1 MNFVDEE
8 VNTDK
13 VYYFKSGETHS
24 MCGIF
29 GYVTNKEVEI
39 GPILIEAAK
48 RLTYRGYDSVGA
60 AALNGNKIDLRK
72 DVGKV
77 EEVAEKYRF
86 AELRGSRGIVQLRWA
101 TFGAPSQVNA
111 QPHVDSDGDLVGAHN
126 GNVVNN
132 VELREQFIT
141 EGMTVRSQN
150 DGETCVHAVERYLNR
165 GYEFIDAIRLAY
177 GDLEG
182 DYAFVIGRADDD
194 KLYAF
199 KKGSGMVVGIGE
211 GFTCVSSDL
220 PSILPLTREVI
231 RPQDGEI
238 VTLWADKVEVRS
250 VKDGKKIDRKPET
263 VTESMDAVQKGGYPH
278 FMLKEIHEQSQVA
291 RELFHMLNGNREV
304 DALVAKMKNARNLY
318 FIGCGTSYH
327 AALLGA
333 VYFAQLAGR
342 AVIPILAPQ
351 FIAQYAPTVNHE
363 DVGLFVSQS
372 GETKDVLNALE
383 AAEARGMECFG
394 LANVVGSTLTKAASF
409 CLPLCCGYEISV
421 PATKTFTNQVVT
433 FLYLAYKMA
442 GRGLD
447 TSRGT
452 RDYSTTIVERI
463 PELMDKTLEMVAS
476 QVEAIATDL
485 NEWNDLY
492 CLGYGATYPIAL
504 EGALKLKEVTY
515 AHCEGMLSTE
525 FKHGPLSAVSKGF
538 PIIFVAGPNDVP
550 LIISGLNEV
559 KVRGARTI
567 VIAEEDARLRA
578 NTDDMIVLPQS
589 DPQIAALLG
598 VLPLQLLSY
607 HMSVMRGFDP
617 DFPRN
622 LSKTLTVD

>member
-1 MNFVDEE
+1 
-8 VNTDK
+8 
-13 VYYFKSGETHS
+13 

-29 GYVTNKEVEI
+29 GYVTNKETAL
-39 GPILIEAAK
+39 GPILIAAAQ

-60 AALNGNKIDLRK
+60 ATLNNGKIDLRK

-77 EEVAEKYRF
+77 DSVAAKYNIG
-86 AELRGSRGIVQLRWA
+86 EMRGSRGITQLRWA
-101 TFGAPSQVNA
+101 TFGEPSQVNA
-111 QPHVDSDGDLVGAHN
+111 QPHLDSDGDMVGAHN

-132 VELREQFIT
+132 VELREQFIA

-150 DGETCVHAVERYLNR
+150 DGETCVHAVERYINR

-199 KKGSGMVVGIGE
+199 KKGSGMVVGLGK

-250 VKDGKKIDRKPET
+250 VKDGKRIERKPET

-291 RELFHMLNGNREV
+291 RELSHVLNGNREV
-304 DALVAKMKNARNLY
+304 ESLVEKMKNARNLY

-327 AALLGA
+327 AASVGA

-342 AVIPILAPQ
+342 AAIPVLAPQ
-351 FIAQYAPTVNHE
+351 FIAQYAPAVTHD
-363 DVGLFVSQS
+363 DVGIFVSQS

-383 AAEARGMECFG
+383 VAEARGMACFG
-394 LANVVGSTLTKAASF
+394 LANVVGSTLTKATSF
-409 CLPLCCGYEISV
+409 SLPLCCGYEISV

-433 FLYLAYKMA
+433 FLYLAYKLA
-442 GRGLD
+442 GKDVRELD
-447 TSRGT
+447 S
-452 RDYSTTIVERI
+452 I
-463 PELMDKTLEMVAS
+463 PELMDKTLEMVEP
-476 QVEAIATDL
+476 QVKEIAKEI

-492 CLGYGATYPIAL
+492 CLGYGATYAIAL
-504 EGALKLKEVTY
+504 EGALKLKEITY

-538 PIIFVAGPNDVP
+538 PIVFVAGPNDVP
-550 LIISGLNEV
+550 LIISGINEV

-567 VIAEEDARLRA
+567 VIAEDDPRLRA
-578 NTDDMIVLPQS
+578 NADDVIALPKS
-589 DPQIAALLG
+589 DPQISALLG

>member
-1 MNFVDEE
+1 M
-8 VNTDK
+8 T
-13 VYYFKSGETHS
+13 
-24 MCGIF
+24 
-29 GYVTNKEVEI
+29 
-39 GPILIEAAK
+39 
-48 RLTYRGYDSVGA
+48 
-60 AALNGNKIDLRK
+60 
-72 DVGKV
+72 
-77 EEVAEKYRF
+77 
-86 AELRGSRGIVQLRWA
+86 GSRGITQLRWA
-101 TFGAPSQVNA
+101 TFGEPSQVNS
-111 QPHVDSDGDLVGAHN
+111 QPHLDSDGDMVGAHN

-132 VELREQFIT
+132 VELREQFIE

-150 DGETCVHAVERYLNR
+150 DGETCVHAVERYIHR

-182 DYAFVIGRADDD
+182 DYAFVIGRANDD

-199 KKGSGMVVGIGE
+199 KKGSGLVVGLGE
-211 GFTCVSSDL
+211 NFTCVSSDL
-220 PSILPLTREVI
+220 PSILPLTRQVI

-238 VTLWADKVEVRS
+238 VTLWADHVEVRS
-250 VKDGKKIDRKPET
+250 VKDGRQILRKPET

-278 FMLKEIHEQSQVA
+278 FMLKEIHEQAQVA
-291 RELFHMLNGNREV
+291 RELSHVLSGNREV
-304 DALVAKMKNARNLY
+304 EPLVEKMKKARHLY

-327 AALLGA
+327 AASLGA

-342 AVIPILAPQ
+342 AAIPVLAPQ
-351 FIAQYAPTVNHE
+351 FIVQYAPAVSHE
-363 DVGLFVSQS
+363 DVGIFVSQS

-383 AAEARGMECFG
+383 TAGPRGMACFG

-421 PATKTFTNQVVT
+421 PATKTFTNQVLT
-433 FLYLAYKMA
+433 FLYLAYRMA
-442 GRGLD
+442 GRDRRELD
-447 TSRGT
+447 C
-452 RDYSTTIVERI
+452 I
-463 PELMDKTLEMVAS
+463 PELMERTIEMARS
-476 QVEAIATDL
+476 QVEAIAKDINWL
-485 NEWNDLY
+485 NDLY
-492 CLGYGATYPIAL
+492 CLGYGTTYPIAL

-538 PIIFVAGPNDVP
+538 PVLFVAGPDDVP
-550 LIISGLNEV
+550 LIISGINEV
-559 KVRGARTI
+559 RVRGARTI
-567 VIAEEDARLRA
+567 TIAQEDARLRA
-578 NTDDMIVLPQS
+578 NGDDLIVIPRS
-589 DPQIAALLG
+589 DPQISALLA

>member
-1 MNFVDEE
+1 
-8 VNTDK
+8 
-13 VYYFKSGETHS
+13 

-29 GYVTNKEVEI
+29 GYVTNNEEAL
-39 GPILIEAAK
+39 GPILIAAAE

-60 AALNGNKIDLRK
+60 ATINSGKIDLRK
-72 DVGKV
+72 DTGKV
-77 EEVAEKYRF
+77 DSVAAKYNI
-86 AELRGSRGIVQLRWA
+86 AEMRGQRGITQLRWA
-101 TFGAPSQVNA
+101 TFGEPSQINA
-111 QPHVDSDGDLVGAHN
+111 QPHLDSKGDMVGAHN

-132 VELREQFIT
+132 VELREQFMA
-141 EGMTVRSQN
+141 EGMNVRSQN
-150 DGETCVHAVERYLNR
+150 DGETCVHAVERYISR

-182 DYAFVIGRADDD
+182 DYAFVIGRANDD

-199 KKGSGMVVGIGE
+199 KKGSGMVIGLGE

-250 VKDGKKIDRKPET
+250 VKDGKLIDRKQET
-263 VTESMDAVQKGGYPH
+263 VTETMDAVQKGGYPH
-278 FMLKEIHEQSQVA
+278 FMLKEVHEQAQVA
-291 RELFHMLNGNREV
+291 RELSHVLNGNREV
-304 DALVAKMKNARNLY
+304 ETLVEKMKNARNLY

-327 AALLGA
+327 AASVGA

-342 AVIPILAPQ
+342 AVIPVLAPQ
-351 FIAQYAPTVNHE
+351 FVPQYAPTVNHE
-363 DVGLFVSQS
+363 DVGIFVSQS

-383 AAEARGMECFG
+383 AAEKKGMACFG
-394 LANVVGSTLTKAASF
+394 LANVVGSTLTKAASLS
-409 CLPLCCGYEISV
+409 LPLCCGYEISV

-433 FLYLAYKMA
+433 FLYLAYKLA
-442 GRGLD
+442 GRDTHELD
-447 TSRGT
+447 
-452 RDYSTTIVERI
+452 II
-463 PELMDKTLEMVAS
+463 PDLMDKTLEMVAP
-476 QVEAIATDL
+476 QIEAIAKDI
-485 NEWNDLY
+485 NEWNDMY

-504 EGALKLKEVTY
+504 EGALKLKEITY

-538 PIIFVAGPNDVP
+538 PIIFVSDGSAVP

-567 VIAEEDARLRA
+567 VIGEEDARLRA
-578 NTDDMIVLPQS
+578 NGDDLIVLPKS
-589 DPQIAALLG
+589 DPQISALLG

>member
-1 MNFVDEE
+1 
-8 VNTDK
+8 
-13 VYYFKSGETHS
+13 

-29 GYVTNKEVEI
+29 GYVTNQEENL
-39 GPILIEAAK
+39 GPILIEAAQ

-60 AALNGNKIDLRK
+60 ATLSDGHIDLRK

-77 EEVAEKYRF
+77 DAVAAKYNI
-86 AELRGSRGIVQLRWA
+86 AEMRGQRGITQLRWA
-101 TFGAPSQVNA
+101 TFGEPSQVNS
-111 QPHVDSDGDLVGAHN
+111 QPHLDSDGDMVGAHN

-132 VELREQFIT
+132 VELREQFIA

-150 DGETCVHAVERYLNR
+150 DGETCVHAVERYIHR

-182 DYAFVIGRADDD
+182 DYAFVIGRVDDD

-199 KKGSGMVVGIGE
+199 KKGSGMVVGLGE

-238 VTLWADKVEVRS
+238 VTLWADHVEVRS
-250 VKDGKKIDRKPET
+250 VKDGKKVDRKPET

-278 FMLKEIHEQSQVA
+278 FMLKEIHEQAQVA
-291 RELFHMLNGNREV
+291 RELSHVLNGNREV
-304 DALVAKMKNARNLY
+304 DALVEKMKNARHLY

-327 AALLGA
+327 AASVGA

-342 AVIPILAPQ
+342 AVIPVLAPQ
-351 FIAQYAPTVNHE
+351 FMSQYAPTVNHD
-363 DVGLFVSQS
+363 DVGIFVSQS

-383 AAEARGMECFG
+383 AAEARNMACYG
-394 LANVVGSTLTKAASF
+394 LANVVGSTLTKATSF
-409 CLPLCCGYEISV
+409 SLPLCCGYEISV

-433 FLYLAYKMA
+433 FLYLAYKLA
-442 GRGLD
+442 GRDTRELD
-447 TSRGT
+447 
-452 RDYSTTIVERI
+452 VM
-463 PELMDKTLEMVAS
+463 PELMDKTLEMVAP
-476 QVEAIATDL
+476 QVEAIARDI
-485 NEWNDLY
+485 NEWNDMY
-492 CLGYGATYPIAL
+492 CLGYGATYAIAL
-504 EGALKLKEVTY
+504 EGALKLKEITY

-567 VIAEEDARLRA
+567 VIAEDDPRLRA
-578 NTDDMIVLPQS
+578 NADDVIMLPKS

>member
-1 MNFVDEE
+1 
-8 VNTDK
+8 
-13 VYYFKSGETHS
+13 

-29 GYVTNKEVEI
+29 GYVTNKEEAL
-39 GPILIEAAK
+39 GPILIAAAE

-60 AALNGNKIDLRK
+60 ATINNGVIDLRK

-77 EEVAEKYRF
+77 DTVAVKYNI
-86 AELRGSRGIVQLRWA
+86 AEMRGQRGITQLRWA
-101 TFGAPSQVNA
+101 TFGEPSQVNS
-111 QPHVDSDGDLVGAHN
+111 QPHLDSDGDMVGAHN

-132 VELREQFIT
+132 VELREQFMA
-141 EGMTVRSQN
+141 EGMIVRSQN
-150 DGETCVHAVERYLNR
+150 DGETCVHAVERYIRR
-165 GYEFIDAIRLAY
+165 GYEFIDSIRLAY
-177 GDLEG
+177 GDLQG
-182 DYAFVIGRADDD
+182 DYAFVIGKANDD

-199 KKGSGMVVGIGE
+199 KKGSGMVVGLGE

-238 VTLWADKVEVRS
+238 VTLWADRVEVRS
-250 VKDGKKIDRKPET
+250 VKDGKLIDRMPET

-278 FMLKEIHEQSQVA
+278 FMLKEIHEQAQVA
-291 RELFHMLNGNREV
+291 RELIHLLDVSPEV
-304 DALVAKMKNARNLY
+304 KSLVEKMKKARHLY
-318 FIGCGTSYH
+318 FIACGTSYH
-327 AALLGA
+327 AAMTGS

-342 AVIPILAPQ
+342 PAIPVLAPQ
-351 FIAQYAPTVNHE
+351 FIAQFAPAVGHE
-363 DVGLFVSQS
+363 DVGVFVSQS

-383 AAEARGMECFG
+383 AAEKRGMACYG
-394 LANVVGSTLTKAASF
+394 LANVIGSTLTKATSF

-421 PATKTFTNQVVT
+421 PATKTFTNQVIT
-433 FLYLAYKMA
+433 FLYLAYRMA
-442 GRGLD
+442 GGDPSTGSGRSTLLD
-447 TSRGT
+447 
-452 RDYSTTIVERI
+452 RI
-463 PELMDKTLEMVAS
+463 PELMEQTIEMVAP
-476 QVEAIATDL
+476 QIQAIARDI
-485 NEWNDLY
+485 NEWNDMY

-504 EGALKLKEVTY
+504 EGALKLKEITY

-550 LIISGLNEV
+550 LIISGINEV

-567 VIAEEDARLRA
+567 TIAEEDARLRA
-578 NTDDMIVLPQS
+578 NGDDLVVIPKS
-589 DPQIAALLG
+589 DAQISALLG

>member
-1 MNFVDEE
+1 MLTLFPIIFNQQI
-8 VNTDK
+8 TK
-13 VYYFKSGETHS
+13 TTWRIR

-29 GYVTNKEVEI
+29 GYVTNKETAL
-39 GPILIEAAK
+39 GPILIAAAE

-60 AALNGNKIDLRK
+60 AALNNGKIDLRK

-77 EEVAEKYRF
+77 DSVAAKYNIG
-86 AELRGSRGIVQLRWA
+86 EMRGSRGITQLRWA
-101 TFGAPSQVNA
+101 TFGEPSQVNA
-111 QPHVDSDGDLVGAHN
+111 QPHLDSDGDMVGAHN

-132 VELREQFIT
+132 VELREQFMA

-150 DGETCVHAVERYLNR
+150 DGETCVHAVERYINR

-199 KKGSGMVVGIGE
+199 KKGSGMVVGLGE

-220 PSILPLTREVI
+220 PSILPLTREVV

-250 VKDGKKIDRKPET
+250 VKDGKRIERKPET

-291 RELFHMLNGNREV
+291 RELSHVLNGNREV
-304 DALVAKMKNARNLY
+304 ESLVEKMKNARNLY

-327 AALLGA
+327 AASVGA

-342 AVIPILAPQ
+342 AAIPVLAPQ
-351 FIAQYAPTVNHE
+351 FIAQYAPAVTHD
-363 DVGLFVSQS
+363 DVGIFVSQS

-383 AAEARGMECFG
+383 VAEARGMACFG
-394 LANVVGSTLTKAASF
+394 LANVVGSTLTKATSF
-409 CLPLCCGYEISV
+409 SLPLCCGYEISV

-433 FLYLAYKMA
+433 FLYLAYKLA
-442 GRGLD
+442 GKDVRELD
-447 TSRGT
+447 S
-452 RDYSTTIVERI
+452 I
-463 PELMDKTLEMVAS
+463 PELMDKTLEMVEP
-476 QVEAIATDL
+476 QVKEIAKEI

-492 CLGYGATYPIAL
+492 CLGYGATYAIAL
-504 EGALKLKEVTY
+504 EGALKLKEITY

-538 PIIFVAGPNDVP
+538 PIVFVAGPNDVP
-550 LIISGLNEV
+550 LIISGINEV

-567 VIAEEDARLRA
+567 VIAEEDSRLRA
-578 NTDDMIVLPQS
+578 NADDVIALPKS
-589 DPQIAALLG
+589 DPQISALLG